1 MKILNRFIFIFLVIA
16 DLTFCKAEGIRDSK
30 LAPSSYTELQ
40 SERDFQTALDI
51 QAERILAAKDPQEMY
66 LAVQNMIT
74 ILEQA
79 QEKSI
84 NTVIPT
90 KHDQL
95 VSHMWDSFLEYAM
108 TQQQGQPLMK
118 KLVALDPSS
127 YPYKADLDVF
137 PFRVIY
143 AIGRD
148 ARPAQVDVTQP
159 KHIPVAVQSDQ
170 ETGMMWYK
178 KPQEE
183 RMFPVLINGTIY
195 QWVPNIFPTVRGNS
209 MLVVYQ
215 KKWDPA
221 YWQKQ
226 FLTRQHLENS
236 FLLYSRIS
244 PDTAMGLNTRERGGA
259 SINDLHFQTVW
270 LNQLPRDAQEPT
282 DFKGDYRYLLD
293 HTADAAQEIVHVADD
308 LVVKS
313 FYTDFLSGFEF
324 EGANQT
330 MMFDA
335 VMKLID
341 TLHLNN
347 IHYNV
352 IYFRGKIFVFLIH
365 PTTQP
370 SWPEGFEFFGVAE
383 KIGLFMTLSE
393 AQYQRADTL
402 DKIRELMEI
411 LRYPAAPVSSETQ
424 TYPGFDTIRKQLLD
438 DIRSL
443 AGSGQT
449 LQVLEPVTFIQI
461 AS

>member
-1 MKILNRFIFIFLVIA
+1 MNKIIFVYLLIMGLNLYAVDIQQ
-16 DLTFCKAEGIRDSK
+16 SK
-30 LAPSSYTELQ
+30 LAPSSYTKLQ

-51 QAERILAAKDPQEMY
+51 QAERIFATRDPREMH
-66 LAVQNMIT
+66 LVVQAMIV

-79 QEKSI
+79 QKKGI

-127 YPYKADLDVF
+127 YPFKADADVF

-159 KHIPVAVQSDQ
+159 RRMPVSVQSDV

-195 QWVPNIFPTVRGNS
+195 QWIPNIFPTVRGNS

-215 KKWDPA
+215 KEWDKA
-221 YWQKQ
+221 HWQKQ

-236 FLLYSRIS
+236 FLLYSKIS
-244 PDTAMGLNTRERGGA
+244 PEVAMGLNTRERGGA

-270 LNQLPRDAQEPT
+270 LDQLPQNAQRPT

-293 HTADAAQEIVHVADD
+293 HTLDAAQEIVRVADD

-324 EGANQT
+324 EGVNQP
-330 MMFDA
+330 MVFDA

-341 TLHLNN
+341 SLHENN
-347 IHYNV
+347 VHYNV

-365 PTTQP
+365 PTAQP

-393 AQYQRADTL
+393 SQYKRADTR
-402 DKIRELMEI
+402 DKIRELMEL
-411 LRYPAAPVSSETQ
+411 LRYPEAPVSSETR
-424 TYPGFDTIRKQLLD
+424 TYPGFDNIRQQWLD
-438 DIRSL
+438 DFRARI
-443 AGSGQT
+443 GSEQT
-449 LQVLEPVTFIQI
+449 LPVLKPEIFIQI